1 MDNVKK
7 TTTKFQIMP
16 VSFNGFGPVAI
27 FIMLLTVVVAELYK
41 KNKERQR
48 YKDRHQHH

>member
-1 MDNVKK
+1 MDNVKQ

-16 VSFNGFGPVAI
+16 FSFNGFGPAAI
-27 FIMLLTVVVAELYK
+27 LIMLLTVVVAGLYK
-41 KNKERQR
+41 K